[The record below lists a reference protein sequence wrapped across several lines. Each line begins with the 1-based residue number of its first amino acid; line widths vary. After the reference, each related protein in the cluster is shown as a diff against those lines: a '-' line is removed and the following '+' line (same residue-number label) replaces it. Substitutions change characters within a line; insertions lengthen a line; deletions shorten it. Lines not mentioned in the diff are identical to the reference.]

1 MKHIVVIS
9 DTHGN
14 IDKRFIKYLKKAD
27 EIWHAGDIGNLK
39 TYNSLLTYSKVIAV
53 FGNIDD
59 NKIRTEL
66 DKTIFF
72 HCENKKILMTHISGS
87 TKKNNDEINLEIKK
101 NKPDI
106 FISGHSHILKIS
118 YDKKNKM
125 LCINPGAAGKHGI
138 HFVKTI
144 VCFDIDK
151 ENIKNLNIVE
161 LSRSKSS
168 NSIS

>member
-1 MKHIVVIS
+1 MKHIVVVS

-14 IDKRFIKYLKKAD
+14 IDERFVKYFKKAD
-27 EIWHAGDIGNLK
+27 EIWHAGDIGDLK
-39 TYNSLLTYSKVIAV
+39 TYNSLLSYSKVKAV
-53 FGNIDD
+53 WGNIDD
-59 NKIRTEL
+59 HKIRSEL
-66 DKTIFF
+66 EKTIFF
-72 HCENKKILMTHISGS
+72 KCENKKILMTHIGRS
-87 TKKNNDEINLEIKK
+87 TKKNNNEIYQEIKK

-106 FISGHSHILKIS
+106 FITGHSHILKIY

-125 LCINPGAAGKHGI
+125 LCVNPGAAGNYGI

-144 VCFDIDK
+144 VCFDLDK

-161 LSRSKSS
+161 LSRYKSS

>member
-27 EIWHAGDIGNLK
+27 EIWHAGDIGNLE
-39 TYNSLLTYSKVIAV
+39 TYNSLLGYSKVIAV

-59 NKIRTEL
+59 NKIRNEL

-72 HCENKKILMTHISGS
+72 HCENKKILMTHISRS
-87 TKKNNDEINLEIKK
+87 KKTNDNEINLEIKK
-101 NKPDI
+101 HKPDI
-106 FISGHSHILKIS
+106 FISGHSHILKIY

-125 LCINPGAAGKHGI
+125 LCINPGAAGNYGI

-144 VCFDIDK
+144 VCFDVDK
-151 ENIKNLNIVE
+151 ENIKNLNVIE
-161 LSRSKSS
+161 LSRCKSS
-168 NSIS
+168 NPIS

>member
-1 MKHIVVIS
+1 MKHIVVVS

-14 IDKRFIKYLKKAD
+14 IDERFVKYFKKAD
-27 EIWHAGDIGNLK
+27 EIWHAGDIGDLK
-39 TYNSLLTYSKVIAV
+39 TYNSLLSYAEVKAV
-53 FGNIDD
+53 WGNIDD
-59 NKIRTEL
+59 YKIRSEL
-66 DKTIFF
+66 KKTIFF
-72 HCENKKILMTHISGS
+72 ECENKKILMTHIGRS
-87 TKKNNDEINLEIKK
+87 TKKNDNEINQEIKK

-106 FISGHSHILKIS
+106 FITGHSHILKIY

-125 LCINPGAAGKHGI
+125 LCINPGASGNHGI

-144 VCFDIDK
+144 VCFDLDK

-161 LSRSKSS
+161 LSKYKSS